1 MQTWVVMGEVWDGGE
16 GTRSTPHAV
25 RFSESVAN
33 AMAKELNAAQEG
45 KSSYTRVDFT
55 VEGPFD
61 AE

>member
-1 MQTWVVMGEVWDGGE
+1 MQTWVVMGEAWDGGE

-25 RFSESVAN
+25 RFSEDAAN
-33 AMAKELNAAQEG
+33 TVAKEMNAAQAG